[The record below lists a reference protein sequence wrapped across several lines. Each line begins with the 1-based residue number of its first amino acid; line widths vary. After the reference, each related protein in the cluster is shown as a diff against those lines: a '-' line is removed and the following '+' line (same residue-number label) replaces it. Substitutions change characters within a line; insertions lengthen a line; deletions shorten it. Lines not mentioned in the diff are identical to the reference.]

1 MAVGALA
8 VTGATL
14 DGEAVGLRVED
25 GRIAELGAA
34 VEPREGDDVIETE
47 GAPIVPGLW
56 NAHTHAAMTLF
67 RGYGDDLPLME
78 WLEKK
83 IWPAEAKLDADDV
96 YWGARLA
103 CAEMIRTG
111 TVGFWDMYW
120 QPGATAR
127 AVADAGLRAVIGA
140 PLIDGGDPGDDRK
153 HEKLKSDIER
163 SLEELKGSGETISEA
178 LAPHSIYTVSEPS
191 LRWIGER
198 AKDGELPI
206 HIHLSETEKEVTDC
220 VAAHG
225 VRPAAYLDRCGVL
238 GPRTMLAHGV
248 WLDDAELELIAERGA
263 TVVTNPVANL
273 KLAVGGVFPY
283 PGARKRDVALG
294 LGTDGPGSNNSL
306 DMFEQMKF
314 FALIQKHTAADPTVA
329 PAGDVWRIAI
339 GAASPLVGA
348 NGKLSVGEPADFL
361 LLRSDV
367 PELGLGE
374 MTADLVYAASGT
386 GVVDTTVVGGKVLMN
401 GGQVGGVDEIRERVV
416 ERAKR
421 LGIA

>member
-1 MAVGALA
+1 MSLT

-34 VEPREGDDVIETE
+34 VEPREGDEVIETD
-47 GAPIVPGLW
+47 GAPVVPGLW

-140 PLIDGGDPGDDRK
+140 PLIDGGGAGDDRK

>member
-1 MAVGALA
+1 MSLI

-14 DGEAVGLRVED
+14 DGEAVGIRVEG

-34 VEPREGDDVIETE
+34 VEPREGDEVIETD
-47 GAPIVPGLW
+47 GAPVVPGLW

-140 PLIDGGDPGDDRK
+140 PLIDGGDPNDDPK

-263 TVVTNPVANL
+263 TVVSNPVANL

-386 GVVDTTVVGGKVLMN
+386 GVVDTTVVGGKVLMS
-401 GGQVGGVDEIRERVV
+401 GGQVGEVDEIRERVV

>member
-1 MAVGALA
+1 MSLT

-14 DGEAVGLRVED
+14 DGEAVGIRVEG

-34 VEPREGDDVIETE
+34 VEPREGDEVIETD
-47 GAPIVPGLW
+47 GAPVVPGLW

-83 IWPAEAKLDADDV
+83 IWPVEAKLDADDV

-120 QPGATAR
+120 HPGATAR

-140 PLIDGGDPGDDRK
+140 PLIDGGDPDEDRK

-198 AKDGELPI
+198 AKDGGLPI

-386 GVVDTTVVGGKVLMN
+386 GVVDTTVVGGKVLMS
-401 GGQVGGVDEIRERVV
+401 GGQVGEVDEIRERVV

>member
-1 MAVGALA
+1 MSLT

-14 DGEAVGLRVED
+14 DGEAVGLRAEG

-34 VEPREGDDVIETE
+34 VEPREGDEVIETD
-47 GAPIVPGLW
+47 GAPVVPGLW

>member
-1 MAVGALA
+1 VSLT

-14 DGEAVGLRVED
+14 DGETVGLRVED
-25 GRIAELGAA
+25 GRIAELGEE
-34 VEPREGDDVIETE
+34 VTPRDGDEVIEAD
-47 GAPIVPGLW
+47 GSLLVPGLW

-83 IWPAEAKLDADDV
+83 IWPVEAKLDADDV

-127 AVADAGLRAVIGA
+127 AVADSGLRAVIGA
-140 PLIDGGDPGDDRK
+140 PLIDGGDPGDDGK
-153 HEKLKSDIER
+153 LEKLKSDIER

-198 AKDGELPI
+198 AGEAGLPVHI
-206 HIHLSETEKEVTDC
+206 HISETEHEVADC

-225 VRPAAYLDRCGVL
+225 VRPVAYLDRCGAL

-348 NGKLSVGEPADFL
+348 NGKLSAGEPADFL

-367 PELGLGE
+367 PELGLGDV
-374 MTADLVYAASGT
+374 TADLVYAASGT
-386 GVVDTTVVGGKVLMN
+386 GVVDTTVVAGKVLMN
-401 GGQVGGVDEIRERVV
+401 GGHVEGVEEIRARVV
-416 ERAKR
+416 DRAKR

>member
-1 MAVGALA
+1 MSLT

-14 DGEAVGLRVED
+14 DGEAVGIRVEG

-34 VEPREGDDVIETE
+34 VEPREGDEVIETD
-47 GAPIVPGLW
+47 GAPVVPGLW

-140 PLIDGGDPGDDRK
+140 PLIDGGDPGDDGK

-283 PGARKRDVALG
+283 PDARKRDVALG

-386 GVVDTTVVGGKVLMN
+386 GVVDTTVVRGKVLMN
-401 GGQVGGVDEIRERVV
+401 GGQVGEVDEIRERVV